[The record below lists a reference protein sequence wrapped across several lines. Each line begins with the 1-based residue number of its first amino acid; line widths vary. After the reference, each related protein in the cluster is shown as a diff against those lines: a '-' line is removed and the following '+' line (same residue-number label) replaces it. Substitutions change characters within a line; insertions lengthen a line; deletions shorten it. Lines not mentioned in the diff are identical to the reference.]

1 MGVWID
7 MYSYGV
13 QQMGNLFTVKISYLI
28 VINFKL
34 YDNLRI
40 KKGNMKM
47 SALINYTTLVFTT
60 EFEMNEMINHIDNT
74 SKVWAP
80 EMKKRGLKR
89 FVCTRIWNK
98 GDTFK
103 LGILFEYDTKE
114 AFEAN
119 VEYLDKH
126 FNTLPKTKEL
136 MTMAKIEGSRGISVF
151 EV

>member
-1 MGVWID
+1 M
-7 MYSYGV
+7 
-13 QQMGNLFTVKISYLI
+13 I

>member
-1 MGVWID
+1 MDTIEFNEVEDTYTSKTAMPRLPSI
-7 MYSYGV
+7 
-13 QQMGNLFTVKISYLI
+13 FAI
-28 VINFKL
+28 V
-34 YDNLRI
+34 
-40 KKGNMKM
+40 
-47 SALINYTTLVFTT
+47 INYTTIAFTT
-60 EFEMNEMINHIDNT
+60 EFEMNEMIKHIDAT

-80 EMKKRGLKR
+80 EMKKRGLNR

-114 AFEAN
+114 AFQN
-119 VEYLDKH
+119 TIEYLDKH

-136 MTMAKIEGSRGISVF
+136 MTMAKMEGSRGVSVF

>member
-1 MGVWID
+1 
-7 MYSYGV
+7 MYVADEDFCLSLKFDNWLKLTFNCIIIYAI
-13 QQMGNLFTVKISYLI
+13 KIW
-28 VINFKL
+28 
-34 YDNLRI
+34 
-40 KKGNMKM
+40 KKTM
-47 SALINYTTLVFTT
+47 SALINYTTIVFTT

-103 LGILFEYDTKE
+103 LWILFEYDTKE

>member
-1 MGVWID
+1 
-7 MYSYGV
+7 
-13 QQMGNLFTVKISYLI
+13 
-28 VINFKL
+28 
-34 YDNLRI
+34 
-40 KKGNMKM
+40 M
-47 SALINYTTLVFTT
+47 SALINYTTIVFTT
-60 EFEMNEMINHIDNT
+60 EFEMNEMIKHIDET
-74 SKVWAP
+74 SKTWAP
-80 EMKKRGLKR
+80 AMKKRGLKR

-119 VEYLDKH
+119 IEYLDKH

-136 MTMAKIEGSRGISVF
+136 MTLAKIEGSRGIAVF

>member
-1 MGVWID
+1 MLLLCINFFDWFQ
-7 MYSYGV
+7 S
-13 QQMGNLFTVKISYLI
+13 LLI
-28 VINFKL
+28 VFTECPPS
-34 YDNLRI
+34 I
-40 KKGNMKM
+40 KTIP
-47 SALINYTTLVFTT
+47 SSVFQFEAITT
-60 EFEMNEMINHIDNT
+60 EFEMSEMVKHIDDT

>member
-1 MGVWID
+1 MPQV
-7 MYSYGV
+7 
-13 QQMGNLFTVKISYLI
+13 LKIW
-28 VINFKL
+28 
-34 YDNLRI
+34 RI
-40 KKGNMKM
+40 TM
-47 SALINYTTLVFTT
+47 SALINYTTIAFTS
-60 EFEMNEMINHIDNT
+60 EFEMNEMIKHIDDT

-114 AFEAN
+114 AFQAN
-119 VEYLDKH
+119 VAYLDEQ

-136 MTMAKIEGSRGISVF
+136 MTMAKMEGSRGISVF
-151 EV
+151 EA

>member
-1 MGVWID
+1 MYCMGELEMKNV
-7 MYSYGV
+7 
-13 QQMGNLFTVKISYLI
+13 FAVKISKLI
-28 VINFKL
+28 LINFKL

-98 GDTFK
+98 GYTFK

>member
-1 MGVWID
+1 
-7 MYSYGV
+7 
-13 QQMGNLFTVKISYLI
+13 
-28 VINFKL
+28 
-34 YDNLRI
+34 
-40 KKGNMKM
+40 M

-60 EFEMNEMINHIDNT
+60 EFEMNEMINHINDT

-136 MTMAKIEGSRGISVF
+136 MTLAKIEGSRGIAVF

>member
-1 MGVWID
+1 ME
-7 MYSYGV
+7 
-13 QQMGNLFTVKISYLI
+13 NLFTVKISYLI

>member
-1 MGVWID
+1 
-7 MYSYGV
+7 
-13 QQMGNLFTVKISYLI
+13 
-28 VINFKL
+28 
-34 YDNLRI
+34 
-40 KKGNMKM
+40 M

-60 EFEMNEMINHIDNT
+60 EFEMNEMINHIDDT

-103 LGILFEYDTKE
+103 LGILFEYDTKQ
-114 AFEAN
+114 AFEAS

-136 MTMAKIEGSRGISVF
+136 MTLAKIEGSRGIAVF
-151 EV
+151 EA

>member
-1 MGVWID
+1 MRLSDFINEGNND
-7 MYSYGV
+7 SYYAYHDAAKKWAKDTGKPEREFSRAGTDV
-13 QQMGNLFTVKISYLI
+13 QDKYI
-28 VINFKL
+28 
-34 YDNLRI
+34 
-40 KKGNMKM
+40 
-47 SALINYTTLVFTT
+47 
-60 EFEMNEMINHIDNT
+60 E
-74 SKVWAP
+74 P

-151 EV
+151 EI